1 MSCKPVVL
9 RNTPEER
16 IGPEQFIL
24 PPYDMRASDEQPARQ
39 SAKSNDQAGA
49 VIDEFELFKIHAGI
63 LARYVKNGPYDSEFH
78 TDNSYTRMNEPDL
91 HDLPDMVYLIE
102 EIVEA
107 VIAYMDR
114 HPWDSGSD
122 SEASVSTADY
132 TDDSESGSETW
143 VCV

>member
-1 MSCKPVVL
+1 MEEPCRPKPAWVL
-9 RNTPEER
+9 T
-16 IGPEQFIL
+16 
-24 PPYDMRASDEQPARQ
+24 DD
-39 SAKSNDQAGA
+39 
-49 VIDEFELFKIHAGI
+49 DEFELFKINAAI
-63 LARYVKNGPYDSEFH
+63 LDRYVKKGPYDPEFF
-78 TDNSYTRMNEPDL
+78 TDNSYTRMNEPEF
-91 HDLPDMVYLIE
+91 HDLPDMVYPIE